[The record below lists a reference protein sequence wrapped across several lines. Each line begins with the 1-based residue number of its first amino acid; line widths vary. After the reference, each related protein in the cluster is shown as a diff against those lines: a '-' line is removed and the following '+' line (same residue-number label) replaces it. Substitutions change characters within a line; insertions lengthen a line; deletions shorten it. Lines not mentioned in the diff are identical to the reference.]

1 MGIIASIASVLGPTL
16 GLICAWLFAIFGI
29 IRSLP
34 LAFSAPTRGTRRAAR
49 VMCAIFIAIFFG
61 ANYAPITSAIIG
73 FIPSIASKV
82 VRARSRS
89 IYRVALPAQQNERVM
104 RDR

>member
-49 VMCAIFIAIFFG
+49 IMCAIFIGICFG
-61 ANYAPITSAIIG
+61 AQYAPITFAIVG
-73 FIPSIASKV
+73 FISSIASKA

-89 IYRVALPAQQNERVM
+89 IYRVALPTQQSERA
-104 RDR
+104 RINR